1 MGSRDERLAENQRT
15 FRRANER
22 LQELARVADGTVIP
36 FLCECADLSCLGR
49 VEASIGEFEVIH
61 EDDDRFFIVPGHPR
75 MDGERVIDHTDR
87 YEVVTK
93 ADTTV

>member
-1 MGSRDERLAENQRT
+1 MGSRDGRLAENQRT

-22 LQELARVADGTVIP
+22 LQELAKVDDGTLIP

-49 VEASIGEFEVIH
+49 VDASIGEFEVIH
-61 EDDDRFFIVPGHPR
+61 EAEDRFFIVPGHPR
-75 MDGERVIDHTDR
+75 MDGESVIDHTGR

-93 ADTTV
+93 ADAAV